1 MKLQTEGD
9 LAYVS
14 IKAGI
19 GGKQVTKDPPNLIGS
34 CGIKSYLCTF
44 LSKLHKTL
52 FLYAN
57 NEATDR
63 KQISLP

>member
-44 LSKLHKTL
+44 L
-52 FLYAN
+52 
-57 NEATDR
+57 
-63 KQISLP
+63 